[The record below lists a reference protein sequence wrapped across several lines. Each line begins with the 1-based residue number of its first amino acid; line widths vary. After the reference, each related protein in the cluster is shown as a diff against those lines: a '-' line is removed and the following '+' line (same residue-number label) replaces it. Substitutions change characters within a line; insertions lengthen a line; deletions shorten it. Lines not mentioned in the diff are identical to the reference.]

1 MISPTLRKNLNSS
14 TGTTR
19 YFSSTFKIPRRDMTD
34 YFITADELMRTLK
47 VTSKTTFWRM
57 RKRGDV
63 PEPSIKKPLRWRSS
77 DIESYYQ
84 ERQNTNLLG

>member
-1 MISPTLRKNLNSS
+1 
-14 TGTTR
+14 
-19 YFSSTFKIPRRDMTD
+19 MTD

-47 VTSKTTFWRM
+47 ITSKITFWRM

-77 DIESYYQ
+77 DIDSYYQ
-84 ERQNTNLLG
+84 ERSSEAK

>member
-1 MISPTLRKNLNSS
+1 
-14 TGTTR
+14 
-19 YFSSTFKIPRRDMTD
+19 MTD

-84 ERQNTNLLG
+84 ERSNEAKQ